1 MQTNSKKA
9 KTVVGFT
16 LIELLVVI
24 AIIAV
29 LAGIL
34 FPVFFRAKQS
44 GQKTVAL
51 TQIKQLGQ
59 GILMYIDGSDGKY
72 PPSTNYGLPDT
83 EKGKLWTNLLMPFVK
98 DRKIF
103 IAPGSEGIFA
113 EKWEDRSMA
122 SVGYSSATAVDKE
135 KGCDEGQKETAN
147 CIAFKTVAS
156 FDKNDNPSNIA
167 MLALTPEGPL
177 DKKYLGYEF
186 SPYNGVDNPDKPEMS
201 APLVSDR
208 DLVKEQPDL
217 PAELLKP
224 VYARYMSTGSDD
236 GITPIIFADSHVKEF
251 SAKAIASTDSTII
264 WRFR

>member
-1 MQTNSKKA
+1 MLQKRKKPFNDA
-9 KTVVGFT
+9 GFT
-16 LIELLVVI
+16 IIELLVVI

-44 GQKTVAL
+44 GQRTVAL
-51 TQIKQLGQ
+51 TQVKQLGQ
-59 GILMYIDGSDGKY
+59 GILMYVDQADNKY
-72 PPSTNYGLPDT
+72 PPSTNYGLPDS
-83 EKGKLWTNLLMPFVK
+83 EKAKIWTNLLLPLVK
-98 DRKIF
+98 DKKIF
-103 IAPGSEGIFA
+103 VAPGSEGVFA
-113 EKWEDRSMA
+113 SKWAERSMA
-122 SVGYSSATAVDKE
+122 SVGYSSATAVDRE
-135 KGCDEGQKETAN
+135 KGCDEDQKETAN

-156 FDKNDNPSNIA
+156 FDKNDSPSKIA

-177 DKKYLGYEF
+177 EKKYLGYEF

-224 VYARYMSTGSDD
+224 VYARYLSTGSDD

-251 SAKAIASTDSTII
+251 SAKAIASSDSSII